1 MKNIEYKKLLNNPNF
16 SKLIITKKNNTN
28 EFDNHN
34 YQNLEVTDCDNLN
47 SLLEEKKFFDII
59 ILNEI
64 LTSIS
69 NIAEI
74 LKIIKSMSNDKT
86 RVIVHNKTF
95 FYHIV
100 KNALILLIKKKH
112 TFNLLNSNALN
123 TYFENF

>member
-95 FYHIV
+95 FYQDRR
-100 KNALILLIKKKH
+100 N
-112 TFNLLNSNALN
+112 
-123 TYFENF
+123 